1 MTAKKKR
8 IPPVY
13 WSLNIPVGKIAR
25 GQSFDLLKDFNTSVS
40 KILNDAREDWLFT
53 LLNNNGI
60 KVDRSMSKRELQEIL
75 LGHKTVI
82 KKLVNSNLDRV
93 FIDDIEVGTWDC
105 NYDYRFSNAGDFV
118 VTVRHTATSKN
129 LPV

>member
-13 WSLNIPVGKIAR
+13 WALNIPMGRVVK
-25 GQSFDLLKDFNTSVS
+25 GQSFDLVKDLNTTMS
-40 KILNDAREDWLFT
+40 KVLNDAREDWLFI

-60 KVDRSMSKRELQEIL
+60 KVDRSMSKRELQEVL
-75 LGHKTVI
+75 SAHKTVI

-105 NYDYRFSNAGDFV
+105 NYEYRFSNAGDFF